1 MDGQVIINA
10 ISTVGFP
17 IVMCII
23 LLYIV
28 EKQNEEHKEEMAK
41 ITESLN
47 TNTLVIQHLT
57 DTLSNVNGLESD
69 KK

>member
-17 IVMCII
+17 IVMCLI
-23 LLYIV
+23 LLYV
-28 EKQNEEHKEEMAK
+28 VNKQNEEHKEEMAK

-47 TNTLVIQHLT
+47 NNTLVIQHLT
-57 DTLSNVNGLESD
+57 DTIASVSELGST

>member
-17 IVMCII
+17 IVMCVI

-28 EKQNEEHKEEMAK
+28 NKQNEEHKEEMAK

-47 TNTLVIQHLT
+47 NNTLVIQHLT
-57 DTLSNVNGLESD
+57 DTLTNVNGFGSV

>member
-17 IVMCII
+17 ILRCVI
-23 LLYIV
+23 LLYMMN
-28 EKQNEEHKEEMAK
+28 KQSEEHKEEMAK

-47 TNTLVIQHLT
+47 NNTLAIQHLT
-57 DTLSNVNGLESD
+57 DTLVKGESNGND
-69 KK
+69 

>member
-1 MDGQVIINA
+1 MDGQVILNA

-23 LLYIV
+23 LIYV
-28 EKQNEEHKEEMAK
+28 VNKQNEEHKEEMSK

-47 TNTLVIQHLT
+47 NNTLVIQHLT
-57 DTLSNVNGLESD
+57 DTITGINGFGSV

>member
-1 MDGQVIINA
+1 MDGQVILNA

-23 LLYIV
+23 LIYV
-28 EKQNEEHKEEMAK
+28 VNKQNEEHKEEMAK

-47 TNTLVIQHLT
+47 NNTLVIQHLT
-57 DTLSNVNGLESD
+57 DTIASVSGLGSE

>member
-17 IVMCII
+17 IVMCLI
-23 LLYIV
+23 LLYV
-28 EKQNEEHKEEMAK
+28 VNKQNEEHKEEMSK

-47 TNTLVIQHLT
+47 NNTLVIQHLT
-57 DTLSNVNGLESD
+57 DTLSNVNRLESD

>member
-17 IVMCII
+17 IVMCLI

-28 EKQNEEHKEEMAK
+28 EKRNEEHKEEMAK

-47 TNTLVIQHLT
+47 NNTLVIQHLT
-57 DTLSNVNGLESD
+57 DTITSINGLGST